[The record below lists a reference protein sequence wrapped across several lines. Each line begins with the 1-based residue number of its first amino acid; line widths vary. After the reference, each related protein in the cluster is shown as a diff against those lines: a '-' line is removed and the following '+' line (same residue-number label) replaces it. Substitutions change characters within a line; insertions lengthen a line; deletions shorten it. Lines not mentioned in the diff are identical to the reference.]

1 MLPPTT
7 ELSVVATEFPQSAVD
22 KTEQGIALTLS
33 EPARVSFLVADGGSQ
48 IPSSILLTRPSLI
61 PGRPRV
67 VVAAETDEYGS
78 ATLQLLPVEYAVRV
92 TPLPPNDAT
101 YPPLVTTVRVLR
113 SSTIALPLTPLAALI
128 QVTGVVCEFCT
139 VPRCA
144 CAAFVKAAAKPALE
158 RRSEDRPL
166 SYARARPLP
175 LS

>member
-158 RRSEDRPL
+158 PSI
-166 SYARARPLP
+166 
-175 LS
+175 